1 MRFPSFLWQIIGRE
15 SSRPND
21 ICYPRSGA
29 KVKRPLHPTVQ
40 FGKIPLF
47 VRDDSD
53 PQSVISSEA
62 RNPFRSVQPGQIQT
76 EPLSFTPRFSY
87 LEQGLLLPAG
97 VGSSEHFMRFFGDSL
112 LCFQSTF
119 EADHA
124 DFGV

>member
-1 MRFPSFLWQIIGRE
+1 VSHQGRTTFVIRE
-15 SSRPND
+15 AVQRSS
-21 ICYPRSGA
+21 
-29 KVKRPLHPTVQ
+29 
-40 FGKIPLF
+40 
-47 VRDDSD
+47 
-53 PQSVISSEA
+53 A
-62 RNPFRSVQPGQIQT
+62 R
-76 EPLSFTPRFSY
+76 FTPRFSY